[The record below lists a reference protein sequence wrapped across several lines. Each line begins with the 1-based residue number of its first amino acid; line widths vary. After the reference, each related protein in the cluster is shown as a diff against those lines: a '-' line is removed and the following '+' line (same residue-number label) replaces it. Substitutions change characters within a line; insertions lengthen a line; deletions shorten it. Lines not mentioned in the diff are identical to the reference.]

1 MSASLVVADTSG
13 MSPKAAE
20 RHVAAV
26 KKYEAKKDL
35 LAESASRTASAVLAF
50 ATGLGVGY
58 IEGRY
63 PDKADV
69 LGVPLPMVIAV
80 AGLAGSIFAPAD
92 IVSYCVDI
100 GNAGSAIYGRDV
112 AYDLGTKKKEKSG
125 QATATVTGIPTQQ
138 SATRAFYPRAA

>member
-1 MSASLVVADTSG
+1 MSTAMVVADTSG

-26 KKYEAKKDL
+26 RKFEAKKDL
-35 LAESASRTASAVLAF
+35 LAESAARTASAVLAF
-50 ATGLGVGY
+50 ATGLGVGF

-63 PDKADV
+63 PDKAEV

-80 AGLAGSIFAPAD
+80 GGLAGSIFAPDEMA
-92 IVSYCVDI
+92 SYFVDI

-112 AYDLGTKKKEKSG
+112 AFDLGTKKREKSG
-125 QATATVTGIPTQQ
+125 STATATVR
-138 SATRAFYPRAA
+138 SAQFPRAA